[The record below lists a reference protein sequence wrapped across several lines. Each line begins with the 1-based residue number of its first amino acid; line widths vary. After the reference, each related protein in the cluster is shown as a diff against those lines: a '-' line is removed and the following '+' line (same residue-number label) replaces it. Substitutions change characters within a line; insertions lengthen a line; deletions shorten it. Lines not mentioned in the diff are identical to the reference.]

1 MTEKELL
8 ERCKSC
14 KHLKWV
20 YTLGILTCMYTA
32 SSNIS
37 IVNTT
42 DGQDEIKIDY
52 HCYHFKRKD

>member
-8 ERCKSC
+8 ERCKIC

-20 YTLGILTCMYTA
+20 YALDAFTCMYVA

-37 IVNTT
+37 IINTT

-52 HCYHFKRKD
+52 NCDHFKRKG